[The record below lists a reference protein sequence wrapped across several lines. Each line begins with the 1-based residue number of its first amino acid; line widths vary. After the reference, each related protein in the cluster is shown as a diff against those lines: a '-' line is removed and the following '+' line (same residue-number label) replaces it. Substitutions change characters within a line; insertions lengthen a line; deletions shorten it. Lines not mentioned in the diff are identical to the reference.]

1 MAGFQMEYILSHSRW
16 LTINSA
22 SREVTEDWY
31 TSLAL
36 IQSHLKIYFLMMNQ
50 TMLEAW

>member
-31 TSLAL
+31 TILAL
-36 IQSHLKIYFLMMNQ
+36 IQSRLKCFLMMNQ
-50 TMLEAW
+50 AMLEAW